1 MCLKRVHQ
9 RKSLADFR
17 SIRLWLE
24 VKGALEEVHH
34 PECYFEQD
42 WEQTEEQTNVG
53 RETAG
58 FSRIWNFSCILLDLA
73 TRYADSSAQCSRRT
87 AGSSVSLSWA
97 LCCCGPQ
104 GLQHK
109 PTFAR
114 TRARWERFK
123 SVSASPSNASTH
135 VVQIL
140 RVMFS
145 NYFWWVKYLI
155 FLSAG
160 TCLGVFQVISGIHFC
175 EKQLSYQRWYK
186 EACGCIFNVKSY
198 IFSVFNINYALKKD
212 FRRATLKWCQ
222 SISILHSS
230 MQTIPTW

>member
-1 MCLKRVHQ
+1 MASLGETFVVGAQSCNLYVLLKLHIRLKVTSLYRTISWHHLCLKRVYQHN
-9 RKSLADFR
+9 SLGDFR

-24 VKGALEEVHH
+24 VKGTLDEVHY

-58 FSRIWNFSCILLDLA
+58 FSLIWNFSCILLELA
-73 TRYADSSAQCSRRT
+73 TWYADSSAQYSQKT
-87 AGSSVSLSWA
+87 GGSSVSLSLA
-97 LCCCGPQ
+97 LCYCGPQ

-114 TRARWERFK
+114 TWAHWERFK
-123 SVSASPSNASTH
+123 SVSTSPSNALIY
-135 VVQIL
+135 VVRTL

-155 FLSAG
+155 FFKRKYKSQGFSSDFRHPFLWEAAFIP
-160 TCLGVFQVISGIHFC
+160 TVIQRSSWIHF
-175 EKQLSYQRWYK
+175 
-186 EACGCIFNVKSY
+186 
-198 IFSVFNINYALKKD
+198 
-212 FRRATLKWCQ
+212 
-222 SISILHSS
+222 
-230 MQTIPTW
+230 